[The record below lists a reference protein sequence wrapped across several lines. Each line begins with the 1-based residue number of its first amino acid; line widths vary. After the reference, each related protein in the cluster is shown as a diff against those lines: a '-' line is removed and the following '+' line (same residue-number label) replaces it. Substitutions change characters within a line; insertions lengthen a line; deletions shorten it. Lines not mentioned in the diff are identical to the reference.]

1 MRVISK
7 LYGQRFGR
15 LTAIE
20 PCGYSKSKRIL
31 WRCICDCGRETIVQ
45 SDKLKSGHTKSCG
58 CLLSEKTIQMN
69 KARKIYANH
78 NKYNR
83 LYRIYYGMRSRCC
96 NPKDVAHYPS
106 YGGRGIKICQE
117 WLESFPLLFASM
129 LNSKLMKGQGFF
141 KSVYFLPALTSV
153 VVAGTIFRLMFG
165 EMDTSLA
172 NQIMELL
179 GKSPIKW
186 LKGEWTGYF
195 ALLIVACWRWTGVN
209 ILYFLAG
216 LQSIPTDIYEA
227 ASIDGASKWQQFI
240 KISFPLVKP
249 TTVYVLTISIYAGL
263 SMFLESFM
271 LWKGNNSPQNIGLTI
286 VGYLYRQG
294 IEKRAMGYACA
305 VGLVLLLVVMVINMI
320 QLIATGTFKKE
331 ER

>member
-1 MRVISK
+1 MNKIKKICYSQKAAPDVFI
-7 LYGQRFGR
+7 LPFV
-15 LTAIE
+15 LT
-20 PCGYSKSKRIL
+20 IL
-31 WRCICDCGRETIVQ
+31 LFWLFPIGNGV
-45 SDKLKSGHTKSCG
+45 
-58 CLLSEKTIQMN
+58 LLSFQDVLKDKWVGFDNYSRLLTDKMFF
-69 KARKIYANH
+69 KAVYNSV
-78 NKYNR
+78 KYMIGT
-83 LYRIYYGMRSRCC
+83 LILLI
-96 NPKDVAHYPS
+96 P
-106 YGGRGIKICQE
+106 
-117 WLESFPLLFASM
+117 FPLLFASL
-129 LNSKLMKGQGFF
+129 LNSKLMKGKGFF

-165 EMDTSLA
+165 EMETSLA
-172 NQIMELL
+172 NQIIGLL
-179 GKSPIKW
+179 GQSPIKW

-216 LQSIPTDIYEA
+216 LQSIPGELYEA

-305 VGLVLLLVVMVINMI
+305 VGLVLLLVVMVINLI
-320 QLIATGTFKKE
+320 QLAATGTFKKE
-331 ER
+331 EK

>member
-1 MRVISK
+1 MNKVK
-7 LYGQRFGR
+7 KFLYSQKAAPYVFILPFV
-15 LTAIE
+15 LT
-20 PCGYSKSKRIL
+20 IL
-31 WRCICDCGRETIVQ
+31 LFWLFPIGNGV
-45 SDKLKSGHTKSCG
+45 
-58 CLLSEKTIQMN
+58 LLSFQDVLKDKWVGFDNYSRLLTDKMFF
-69 KARKIYANH
+69 KAVYNSL
-78 NKYNR
+78 KYMIGT
-83 LYRIYYGMRSRCC
+83 LILLI
-96 NPKDVAHYPS
+96 P
-106 YGGRGIKICQE
+106 
-117 WLESFPLLFASM
+117 FPLLFASM

-165 EMDTSLA
+165 EMATSLA

-195 ALLIVACWRWTGVN
+195 ALLNVACWRWTGVN